1 MELQLE
7 LETVDWLLIAA
18 ALIGLYAIL
27 LLPLRDSEE
36 WKSRGISVGSILG
49 IPLAIFFR
57 TTRGLDLLDRL
68 ARPKLFWRLVAS
80 AGIPLVVL
88 SMAYFLMLVLLMT
101 FFMIQEPPEPSSYN
115 EPRNI
120 LLIPGLNEYI
130 PFIWGW
136 ICLLYTSPSPRDRTR
151 SRMPSSA

>member
-27 LLPLRDSEE
+27 LLPLRDSEV

-101 FFMIQEPPEPSSYN
+101 FFMIQEPPEPAAIMNREISCSS
-115 EPRNI
+115 
-120 LLIPGLNEYI
+120 
-130 PFIWGW
+130 
-136 ICLLYTSPSPRDRTR
+136 RD
-151 SRMPSSA
+151 